1 MVIDQGKVDCCNTEV
16 GNFCYLTVHNCLYV
30 HTATDNGS
38 SLEKRQFARIIDGNL
53 VYESG
58 ESDYTVYPG

>member
-1 MVIDQGKVDCCNTEV
+1 MVIDQGNVDCCNTEV
-16 GNFCYLTVHNCLYV
+16 GNFCYLAVLNCLYV
-30 HTATDNGS
+30 RTDNGS
-38 SLEKRQFARIIDGNL
+38 SLEKIQFARIIDGNL